1 MSHRTVVL
9 LLLGA
14 FAILCMHGLVWDTP
28 TVDEFAHLPAGYYYL
43 KTGDFNLY
51 SRNPPLLKVLSA
63 LPLLAAQ
70 PEMKISAKLGT
81 SGWYPWVVATDFM
94 NRNRPVYDRLF
105 LLGRLPIVLLGVFM
119 GWLVWRWSRELY
131 GPRAGLVSLAGFAF
145 CPTLVAHC
153 HLATID
159 AGAAAFILLALYT
172 FERFVSQPSPGRLA
186 LSGVALGL
194 AQIAKLTS
202 LFLYPIILLLATVA
216 LLRGDRFAVRPGSR
230 RPLLGSLAALLAILS
245 LSVVVIN
252 GGYFFQGSGR
262 ALADYDFHSRFMK
275 GIAGLLPGRL
285 PVPLPSPYLE
295 GFDLVRL
302 DTETGEFPNYFFGRW
317 SREGSILY
325 YPATLLFKTPLLLL
339 AAWLAAPFARLR
351 QQRPRG
357 ELFVV
362 LPLVLLL
369 AAFSVFSMK
378 INYGIRYLLPVFPL
392 ALVYMG
398 RLVPALETRTRAVRI
413 AALAA
418 LAIYPLSAL
427 LATPNTLDYFNL
439 LARNRGDRI
448 LLDSNID
455 WGQGLK
461 RVKSYMDREGLDH
474 IDLAYFGHV
483 DPALYGIRW
492 DFPNPN
498 RPGPVA
504 VSANFLHGYA
514 YLTYA
519 GGRMVPVKPDAFRW
533 LEKVPEIEYLGGGI
547 FVVRVTTAASVPP
560 NSPRPPQAPQSGE
573 RLGVTGSSR

>member
-1 MSHRTVVL
+1 VKLGTVSHRTAVL

-14 FAILCMHGLVWDTP
+14 FAVLCMHGLVVDTP

-51 SRNPPLLKVLSA
+51 SRNPPLLKVLAA
-63 LPLLAAQ
+63 LPLLAVR
-70 PEMKISAKLGT
+70 PELPIPAKLGT
-81 SGWYPWVVATDFM
+81 SAWYPWVLATDFM
-94 NRNRPVYDRLF
+94 ERNRPLYDRLF
-105 LLGRLPIVLLGVFM
+105 LLGRLPIVALGVFL

-145 CPTLVAHC
+145 CPTLLAHS

-159 AGAAAFILLALYT
+159 AGAAAFMLLALYT
-172 FERFVSQPSPGRLA
+172 FERFVRQPSSGRLA
-186 LSGVALGL
+186 LCGVALGL

-202 LFLYPIILLLATVA
+202 LFLYPIILLLAAVA
-216 LLRGDRFAVRPGSR
+216 LARGDRFAPRPGGR
-230 RPLLGSLAALLAILS
+230 RPVLGSLAALLASLV
-245 LSVVVIN
+245 LSVAVIN
-252 GGYFFQGSGR
+252 AGYLFQGSGR
-262 ALADYDFHSRFMK
+262 ALADYEFHSRFMN
-275 GIAGLLPGRL
+275 GIAGLLPGRF
-285 PVPLPSPYLE
+285 PVPLPSPYVE

-302 DTETGEFPNYFFGRW
+302 DTEAGEFPSYFFGRW

-351 QQRPRG
+351 PRPRG
-357 ELFVV
+357 ELFVA
-362 LPLVLLL
+362 LPLALLL
-369 AAFSVFSMK
+369 AAFSVFSMR
-378 INYGIRYLLPVFPL
+378 INYGIRYLLPILPL

-398 RLVPALETRTRAVRI
+398 RLVPALETRPRAVRA

-427 LATPNTLDYFNL
+427 LATPDTLDYFNL
-439 LARNRGDRI
+439 LARGRGDRI
-448 LLDSNID
+448 LIDSNFD

-461 RVKSYMDREGLDH
+461 RVRAYMDREKLDH

-492 DFPNPN
+492 DFPRPD
-498 RPGPVA
+498 RPGLVA
-504 VSANFLHGYA
+504 VSANFLHGYP

-519 GGRMVPVKPDAFRW
+519 GGRMLPVPAGAFQW
-533 LEKVPEIEYLGGGI
+533 IEKRQEVEYLGGGI
-547 FVVRVTTAASVPP
+547 FIYRVRPET
-560 NSPRPPQAPQSGE
+560 
-573 RLGVTGSSR
+573 